1 MPEVP
6 SPKEFRRIFRRM
18 ELVDRH
24 RLSKVAGAGRVADD
38 PAEAALVAAA
48 ARRGLRQLQWLIV
61 SMIGL
66 FGLQLITIAT
76 TDDQVLRWLSVAIMV
91 IVPASIAKVLLR
103 DRPRL
108 LRAERLN
115 RELAGGGDSGTH

>member
-1 MPEVP
+1 MSDIPT
-6 SPKEFRRIFRRM
+6 PKEFRRIFRRM
-18 ELVDRH
+18 DLADRH
-24 RLSKVAGAGRVADD
+24 RLSKIAGAGRVADD

-48 ARRGLRQLQWLIV
+48 ARNGLRHVPWIIV
-61 SMIGL
+61 LLTGL
-66 FGLQLITIAT
+66 FALQLITVVT
-76 TDDQVLRWLSVAIMV
+76 SDDRVVRWLSLAVMV

-115 RELAGGGDSGTH
+115 REMAGERRQPPD

>member
-6 SPKEFRRIFRRM
+6 TPKELKRIWRRM
-18 ELVDRH
+18 ELVERH
-24 RLSKVAGAGRVADD
+24 RLSKIAGAGRVADD
-38 PAEAALVAAA
+38 PADAALVTALV
-48 ARRGLRQLQWLIV
+48 RRGLRGLPWLIV
-61 SMIGL
+61 LMLVL
-66 FGLQLITIAT
+66 FGFQVITIAT
-76 TDDQVLRWLSVAIMV
+76 TDDRVVHWLSVAVMV
-91 IVPASIAKVLLR
+91 IIPASIAKILLR